1 MVPTLTVLK
10 LDFKNL
16 EFFRWSIG
24 VVTDVLECRLSVAP
38 WRKTKQGHA
47 CKKPGKQNGK
57 RSNSN
62 NKIHTNK
69 LKKKVMQRLQCLM
82 APSCGKSL
90 LKSCCFHQQKEEGA
104 IIRQQRNFFKV
115 KSDLL
120 IWKQKLVQYKW
131 HNASQCSQTTTQP
144 HRRWWS

>member
-1 MVPTLTVLK
+1 MRRMVAMVTLLYIRYDSAAISMVPTLTVLK

-69 LKKKVMQRLQCLM
+69 LKKR
-82 APSCGKSL
+82 SCK
-90 LKSCCFHQQKEEGA
+90 
-104 IIRQQRNFFKV
+104 N
-115 KSDLL
+115 
-120 IWKQKLVQYKW
+120 Y
-131 HNASQCSQTTTQP
+131 NASWR
-144 HRRWWS
+144 HLVANHY